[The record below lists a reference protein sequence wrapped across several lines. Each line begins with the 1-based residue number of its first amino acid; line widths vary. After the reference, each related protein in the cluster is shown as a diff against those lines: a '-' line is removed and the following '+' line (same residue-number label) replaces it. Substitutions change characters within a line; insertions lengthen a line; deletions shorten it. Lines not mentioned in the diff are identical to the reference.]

1 MRKNL
6 AFWEQGRSGGVQAF
20 APVFAADDEN
30 RRAPDNR
37 VGDYC
42 VPCDVFSLPFG
53 GYARARVCV
62 SFKIARYYD

>member
-1 MRKNL
+1 MR
-6 AFWEQGRSGGVQAF
+6 AF

-53 GYARARVCV
+53 GCARASVCI
-62 SFKIARYYD
+62 SFTIPTHYD

>member
-1 MRKNL
+1 MR
-6 AFWEQGRSGGVQAF
+6 AF